1 MTESVPFPCLRLAGH
16 GPSGSTSASKTSSKL
31 HGNSLFREVFAPV
44 ERQATVEHSDVNAR
58 PVVTNDARRSR
69 AEVGHVDR
77 VEVPVVCAAGK
88 VTLRIRICSCYIGER
103 LDRGKLGAPGAQ
115 CNSIDLGE
123 DVEHLPMPTK
133 ILKDAARCRLIEVNV
148 NPDHLTLCLAQG
160 SAERHK
166 TGDDGC

>member
-77 VEVPVVCAAGK
+77 VEVPVVCPAGK

-103 LDRGKLGAPGAQ
+103 LDRGKLGTPGAQ
-115 CNSIDLGE
+115 CNSIDLRD
-123 DVEHLPMPTK
+123 DVQHLPVRTK
-133 ILKDAARCRLIEVNV
+133 IFKDTVCHRLIEKDV
-148 NPDHLTLCLAQG
+148 NPDHLALSLNLGGAD
-160 SAERHK
+160 R
-166 TGDDGC
+166 